1 MLECLILGDSIA
13 VGIAQ
18 HRPECAV
25 YAKVGTTS
33 RGWNDKFLAKK
44 PDAKTTTISLGTND
58 YSDTATFREL
68 YSLRQ
73 TLPNRVVWIL
83 PANGADR
90 QTAVVKI
97 AQMYNDATIVI
108 PELSKDKIHPTA
120 RAYKELAEQVR

>member
-25 YAKVGTTS
+25 YAQVGITS
-33 RGWNDKFLAKK
+33 RGWNNKYLVKK
-44 PDAKTTTISLGTND
+44 PDAKTTVVSLGTND
-58 YSDTATFREL
+58 YSETATFREL
-68 YSLRQ
+68 YALRQ
-73 TLPNRVVWIL
+73 TLPSKVVWIL
-83 PANGADR
+83 PANGVDR

-97 AQMYNDATIVI
+97 AQMYNDATVVI

-120 RAYKELAEQVR
+120 RGYRELAEQVR